1 MKTLKSVSYLLSFT
15 IPLAKSLQ
23 YASHGGFSPF
33 ERIENV
39 TGIEALFTA
48 RHSGQMRQIIQTLVC
63 GENQENCAHSAG
75 KFYKALK
82 NYGCNCYPDN
92 YIKTDLDTTGTFSH
106 MGANGASLDWIDRA
120 CLRVHDAYKCMIQD
134 YNSGIILQTTENG
147 CYPGIGF
154 VYHTDSNGDIVC
166 GTEDNVDYAA
176 NDNNG
181 CRLAACQIERN
192 FAYAVRTVLTDPV
205 TFFQENKNTMYGN
218 NEDPSVCMKS
228 GNPVNRDQCCGE
240 FPVRRP
246 FFELT
251 HDCCPEGNVKL
262 FGEC

>member
-1 MKTLKSVSYLLSFT
+1 MKTLKSVPYLLSFT

-120 CLRVHDAYKCMIQD
+120 CLRVHDAYSAFRNLCSTAEIWSFLK
-134 YNSGIILQTTENG
+134 
-147 CYPGIGF
+147 F
-154 VYHTDSNGDIVC
+154 
-166 GTEDNVDYAA
+166 
-176 NDNNG
+176 
-181 CRLAACQIERN
+181 LAKKFTPKTSKMTKFRRRTQIFE
-192 FAYAVRTVLTDPV
+192 RTVQVHDPGLQFRNNLT
-205 TFFQENKNTMYGN
+205 NY
-218 NEDPSVCMKS
+218 
-228 GNPVNRDQCCGE
+228 
-240 FPVRRP
+240 
-246 FFELT
+246 
-251 HDCCPEGNVKL
+251 
-262 FGEC
+262 